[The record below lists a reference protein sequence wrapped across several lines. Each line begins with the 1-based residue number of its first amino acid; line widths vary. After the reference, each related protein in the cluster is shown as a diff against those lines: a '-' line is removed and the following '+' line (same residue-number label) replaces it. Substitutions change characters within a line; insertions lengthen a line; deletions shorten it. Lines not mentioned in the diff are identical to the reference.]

1 MRGRANAVYSEDL
14 RTFEVYKFKKR
25 GRFPYDSMEAYLV
38 ESEIVPVVQYGIE
51 NDRVFII
58 HMDGFLVCPMNDIER
73 LLKSLKEP
81 IRDELKDILKD
92 TEDLRR
98 MNVNYEKPMSNLY
111 ATVRRVPRKLRGV

>member
-14 RTFEVYKFKKR
+14 RTFEAYKFKKR

-51 NDRVFII
+51 KDRVFII